1 MERLE
6 NHSIHR
12 LRWLRSAV
20 LGTNDGLVST
30 AGLLLGVAATGASQP
45 TILIAAVAGLVA
57 GTASLA
63 ASEYVSARSQA
74 DTESADLEL
83 ERLELAANPEEEHAE
98 LATIY
103 VERGLDAELAS
114 QVAVQLMEHD
124 ALGAHARD
132 ELGLSETLMAR
143 PTRTGVT
150 SAAAFAVGAVLPLLV
165 VILVPAS
172 AFIPALLGSTCVFL
186 GLLGYLS
193 ALAGG
198 ASIIIAA
205 TRMVLFG
212 AVAMALTFGV
222 GTLLEPVV

>member
-1 MERLE
+1 MERVE
-6 NHSIHR
+6 EHSIHR

-30 AGLLLGVAATGASQP
+30 AGLLLGVAATGASQQP
-45 TILIAAVAGLVA
+45 IFIAAVAGLVA
-57 GTASLA
+57 GTTSLA

-83 ERLELAANPEEEHAE
+83 ERRELAANPEEEHAE

-114 QVAVQLMEHD
+114 QVAAQLMEHD

-132 ELGLSETLMAR
+132 ELGLSETLIAR
-143 PTRTGVT
+143 PIQNGVT
-150 SAAAFAVGAVLPLLV
+150 SAVAFAVGAVLPLLV

-172 AFIPALLGSTCVFL
+172 AFIPALLGVTCVSL

-198 ASIIIAA
+198 ASVIIAV
-205 TRMVLFG
+205 TRMILFG
-212 AVAMALTFGV
+212 TVAMAVTFGA
-222 GTLLEPVV
+222 GTLLGPVV